1 MKTIATYSQSDE
13 LCDTMYELLKRANN
27 PSLAQEPIDPKASK
41 SPQDD
46 EHIYPG
52 IVNDR
57 KEAIKMLDW
66 MVKASP
72 VLYAKEEAEK
82 VLKFLDA
89 LNNPGF
95 DRSLINKEVF
105 IPTLYDID
113 RIATHLCLYR
123 NNKGIHL
130 NHNLMVSDL
139 EMLLKA
145 LRDYKDYFA
154 SITPNET
161 ITRWETAIAKR
172 RQGTSTLSN
181 PELEIAIQQALD
193 SEQKN
198 QTA

>member
-1 MKTIATYSQSDE
+1 
-13 LCDTMYELLKRANN
+13 
-27 PSLAQEPIDPKASK
+27 
-41 SPQDD
+41 
-46 EHIYPG
+46 
-52 IVNDR
+52 
-57 KEAIKMLDW
+57 
-66 MVKASP
+66 
-72 VLYAKEEAEK
+72 
-82 VLKFLDA
+82 
-89 LNNPGF
+89 
-95 DRSLINKEVF
+95 
-105 IPTLYDID
+105 
-113 RIATHLCLYR
+113 
-123 NNKGIHL
+123 
-130 NHNLMVSDL
+130 MVSDL